1 VKQSGPRAAFCWVA
15 LVALLVNVL
24 LPTALSA
31 GIGLLGANRDTIGS
45 SLCGAEPGRDLPG
58 KGKPALLVHHCA
70 LCKAPATLPLRRPP
84 GIAYEIQIADAGYPR
99 IQPVSA
105 PTPFRH
111 GRVQARAPP
120 VAA

>member
-1 VKQSGPRAAFCWVA
+1 VKQSGPRAAFCWIA

-24 LPTALSA
+24 LPPALSA
-31 GIGLLGANRDTIGS
+31 AIGLLGANRDTSGS
-45 SLCGAEPGRDLPG
+45 SLCSAEPGRDLPG

-70 LCKAPATLPLRRPP
+70 LCTVPAALQPRRPP

-99 IQPVSA
+99 IQHILA

-120 VAA
+120 LAA

>member
-31 GIGLLGANRDTIGS
+31 GIGLLSANHDTIGS
-45 SLCGAEPGRDLPG
+45 SLCSSEPGRDLPA
-58 KGKPALLVHHCA
+58 KGKPALLAHHCA
-70 LCKAPATLPLRRPP
+70 LCTVQAALPLRRPA
-84 GIAYEIQIADAGYPR
+84 GMADQIQMADAGYLP
-99 IQPVSA
+99 IQQVLA

-120 VAA
+120 ITA

>member
-1 VKQSGPRAAFCWVA
+1 M
-15 LVALLVNVL
+15 NML
-24 LPTALSA
+24 LPPALSA
-31 GIGLLGANRDTIGS
+31 AIGLLDPNRDTIGS
-45 SLCGAEPGRDLPG
+45 SLCGAESGRDLPD

-70 LCKAPATLPLRRPP
+70 LCPAPVTLPPRWPP

-99 IQPVSA
+99 IQPASA

-120 VAA
+120 IAA

>member
-1 VKQSGPRAAFCWVA
+1 VKQSGPRAAFFWVA

-24 LPTALSA
+24 LPPALSA
-31 GIGLLGANRDTIGS
+31 AIGLFGANRDAIGS
-45 SLCGAEPGRDLPG
+45 SLCSGEPGRDLPS
-58 KGKPALLVHHCA
+58 KGNPALLVHHCA
-70 LCKAPATLPLRRPP
+70 LCTAPVMLPLRRPP

-99 IQPVSA
+99 VQPVSA

-120 VAA
+120 IAA